1 MLGPGSV
8 LSSKYKLSRM
18 LGEGGM
24 GAVYEAT
31 HMVLGT
37 RVAVKVLHQDL
48 ARRAGL
54 IDRFLQEAMVAARIR
69 SENVVHV
76 MDVERSSEGYAFMVM
91 ELLEGEG
98 LSNVLDRARRL
109 DEKTACDYARQI
121 LLALE
126 AAHALGVVHR
136 DLKPENVFVTYA
148 GQRPVLKL
156 IDFGIAKLKRTEV
169 GAKNL
174 TVAGVLMGTP
184 EYMAPEQAYSAD
196 AVDVRADLYAVGVM
210 LYEMLA
216 GSRPVSGDDG
226 RIIALKVERG
236 EITPLVRALPSVKPE
251 IAGLVH
257 RAMAFRRELRFA
269 SATEMRIALDAAQN
283 QAPRTGA
290 LAVERVAEISGKVGT
305 GTMMGAPIEAM
316 AAQKLT
322 IDPRLAEMPAGSG
335 TVVAPG
341 GHDANAPA
349 IAMAPMAP
357 YGPPPQVALPAPAHM
372 PPPVMVPSAPY
383 NAPAPKSSFPLV
395 AALLAGSLL
404 LGAAI
409 AAIVVVSGQSTAPTS
424 APVPPP
430 PLPTTT
436 AVVTADPRPTT
447 LPATPTLT
455 PTLTPTP
462 QQPAA
467 PSNPTA
473 KPTGTP
479 SAAPSGTGTVA
490 PVPSLAFPPMPS
502 VLPTFTVPTGWPS
515 VPVIPGFP
523 VPPPSPIA
531 PTPTAS
537 SGY

>member
-1 MLGPGSV
+1 V
-8 LSSKYKLSRM
+8 LSSKYRLSRL

-31 HMVLGT
+31 HEVLGT

-48 ARRAGL
+48 ARRSGL
-54 IDRFLQEAMVAARIR
+54 IERFLQEAMVAARIQ

-91 ELLEGEG
+91 ELLQGEP
-98 LSNVLDRARRL
+98 LSGVLDRARRL
-109 DEKTACDYARQI
+109 DEKTSCDYARQI

-156 IDFGIAKLKRTEV
+156 IDFGIAKLKRTEA

-216 GSRPVSGDDG
+216 GSRPVSGEDG

-257 RAMAFRRELRFA
+257 RAMAFRRELRFG
-269 SATEMRIALDAAQN
+269 SATEMRLALEAAQ
-283 QAPRTGA
+283 AARTGQIP
-290 LAVERVAEISGKVGT
+290 ERAPEVAGKVST
-305 GTMMGAPIEAM
+305 GTMMGAPI
-316 AAQKLT
+316 AALASTQRPA
-322 IDPRLAEMPAGSG
+322 IDPRLAEVPAGSG
-335 TVVAPG
+335 TVVAPAG
-341 GHDANAPA
+341 SAPEPA
-349 IAMAPMAP
+349 AAAGS
-357 YGPPPQVALPAPAHM
+357 YGPPPAGAYGPPAASAYGAPPVGAPPHAPA
-372 PPPVMVPSAPY
+372 MVPSAPHVV
-383 NAPAPKSSFPLV
+383 PQKRSSFPLV
-395 AALLAGSLL
+395 PVLIAGSLL

-409 AAIVVVSGQSTAPTS
+409 AGALVVSSQSDTPT
-424 APVPPP
+424 PVPVPVP
-430 PLPTTT
+430 PLPTTPAAT
-436 AVVTADPRPTT
+436 APDPHPTT
-447 LPATPTLT
+447 LPNTPPLT
-455 PTLTPTP
+455 PTLTP
-462 QQPAA
+462 QPAQPTPA
-467 PSNPTA
+467 QPGPTTRPSTSPTA
-473 KPTGTP
+473 P
-479 SAAPSGTGTVA
+479 PSGTGTVA
-490 PVPSLAFPPMPS
+490 PAPSLPFPQIPS
-502 VLPTFTVPTGWPS
+502 SLPTFTVPTGWPS

-523 VPPPSPIA
+523 VPPSPVA
-531 PTPTAS
+531 PTSNPS